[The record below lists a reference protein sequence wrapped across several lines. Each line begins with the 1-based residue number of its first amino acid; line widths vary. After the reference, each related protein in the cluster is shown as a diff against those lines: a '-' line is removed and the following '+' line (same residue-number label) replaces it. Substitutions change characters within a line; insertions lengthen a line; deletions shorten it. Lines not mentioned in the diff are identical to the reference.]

1 MDAKPSAECQRVQQ
15 GGRNVA
21 GSARA
26 KSPTGD
32 GKRRGR
38 GPARGANTSAAG
50 KGPGVWPAAAGGGGY
65 FRVRTSS
72 PYKDRGDPVPI
83 AADRPA
89 LRPLSRPARYET
101 PDTNGPSAPVNG
113 SGTERAPREKRPL
126 FIFISRCCQR
136 HARLNLCAFTIA
148 SFGHGKKMRPSIF
161 NALERAGNV
170 TRANGEQQNRS

>member
-101 PDTNGPSAPVNG
+101 PDTNGPGDIGA
-113 SGTERAPREKRPL
+113 
-126 FIFISRCCQR
+126 CQR
-136 HARLNLCAFTIA
+136 VENGTSASRKASAFYFYFSVLSETRKA
-148 SFGHGKKMRPSIF
+148 QFMRF
-161 NALERAGNV
+161 HNRVLWTRETNATFSAQR
-170 TRANGEQQNRS
+170 TRACW